1 MTVQE
6 IINGLEFTKAMFLFD
21 PSTGE
26 EKTKEQLNDMDRTTI
41 DACEGA
47 IELLKQY
54 KAIED
59 VPYTNTG
66 ELISRDK
73 VIEAIDDMSVEID
86 EGYGFQYEKWRKYF
100 CELPGVQESNL
111 INVYGLE
118 EEIRCAMCE
127 NPMCTDRGCDG
138 GCEYDEKLYADIMKV
153 MHDRIKELPSVHLDK
168 DLSSY
173 SDKLWKLAY
182 ERGKAEGRKKG
193 KWILKKELDP
203 LPWDTD
209 PLDWDNYDEDT
220 HSEWK
225 EFYFCSECG
234 WKSGWFEGGN
244 YCKNCGADMR
254 EGQDE

>member
-1 MTVQE
+1 MTVKK
-6 IINGLEFTKAMFLFD
+6 IINGLEFTKEMFLFD

-26 EKTKEQLNDMDRTTI
+26 EKTKEQLNDLDRTTV

-59 VPYTNTG
+59 VPYTNTM

-73 VIEAIDDMSVEID
+73 VVDAIDDISVEID

-111 INVYGLE
+111 INVDGLE

-138 GCEYDEKLYADIMKV
+138 GCEYDERLYDTIIKV
-153 MHDRIKELPSVHLDK
+153 LNERIKKLPSIP
-168 DLSSY
+168 
-173 SDKLWKLAY
+173 
-182 ERGKAEGRKKG
+182 RKG
-193 KWILKKELDP
+193 KWILIHP
-203 LPWDTD
+203 LQIDGPVAYMCSSCHRG
-209 PLDWDNYDEDT
+209 DWDIKPTD
-220 HSEWK
+220 K
-225 EFYFCSECG
+225 
-234 WKSGWFEGGN
+234 
-244 YCKNCGADMR
+244 YCKFCMADMR
-254 EGQDE
+254 GDDSE